1 MRLGIIA
8 AGGTKYSDF
17 CKIIEDF
24 VVRNQIFIFTLV
36 CGMGSLAEK
45 WGKENGASLE
55 YFIGDIDGF
64 VDTIDYGILV
74 DCYCNQLNQSNQLKN
89 IAMKMK
95 IRGKHGELIRISGG

>member
-17 CKIIEDF
+17 CKIVEDF

-36 CGMGSLAEK
+36 CGIGSLAER
-45 WGKENGASLE
+45 WGKENGASVE
-55 YFIGDIDGF
+55 YFIGNIDGF
-64 VDTIDYGILV
+64 VDTIDYGITI
-74 DCYCNQLNQSNQLKN
+74 DDGKSNHLKN

-95 IRGKHGELIRISGG
+95 MRGKHGELVTINSG

>member
-17 CKIIEDF
+17 CRIVEDF

-36 CGMGSLAEK
+36 CGIGSLAEK
-45 WGKENGASLE
+45 WGKENGASVE
-55 YFIGDIDGF
+55 YFIGNIDGF
-64 VDTIDYGILV
+64 VDTIDYGIMI
-74 DCYCNQLNQSNQLKN
+74 DDGRSNHLKN

-95 IRGKHGELIRISGG
+95 MRGKHGELVTINSG

>member
-17 CKIIEDF
+17 CKIVEDF

-36 CGMGSLAEK
+36 CGIGSLAER
-45 WGKENGASLE
+45 WGKENGASVE
-55 YFIGDIDGF
+55 YFIGNIDGF
-64 VDTIDYGILV
+64 VDTIDYGIMI
-74 DCYCNQLNQSNQLKN
+74 DDGKSNHLKN

-95 IRGKHGELIRISGG
+95 MRGKHGELVTINSG

>member
-17 CKIIEDF
+17 CKIVEDF

-36 CGMGSLAEK
+36 CGIGSLAER
-45 WGKENGASLE
+45 WGKENGASME
-55 YFIGDIDGF
+55 YFIGNVDEF
-64 VDTIDYGILV
+64 VDTIDYGIMID
-74 DCYCNQLNQSNQLKN
+74 DCKSNHLKN

-95 IRGKHGELIRISGG
+95 MRGKHGELVTINSG

>member
-17 CKIIEDF
+17 CKIVEDF

-36 CGMGSLAEK
+36 CGIGSLAEK
-45 WGKENGASLE
+45 WGKENGASVE
-55 YFIGDIDGF
+55 YFIGNIDGF
-64 VDTIDYGILV
+64 MDTIDYGIMI
-74 DCYCNQLNQSNQLKN
+74 DDGKSNHLKN

-95 IRGKHGELIRISGG
+95 MKGKHGELVTINSG

>member
-17 CKIIEDF
+17 CKIVEDF

-36 CGMGSLAEK
+36 CGIGSLAER
-45 WGKENGASLE
+45 WGKENGASVE
-55 YFIGDIDGF
+55 YFIGNIDGF
-64 VDTIDYGILV
+64 VDTIDYGIMI
-74 DCYCNQLNQSNQLKN
+74 DDGKSNHLKN

-95 IRGKHGELIRISGG
+95 MRRKHGELVTINSG

>member
-17 CKIIEDF
+17 CKVVEDF

-45 WGKENGASLE
+45 WGKENGASME
-55 YFIGDIDGF
+55 YFIGDINGF
-64 VDTIDYGILV
+64 VDTIDYGIMI
-74 DCYCNQLNQSNQLKN
+74 DDGRSNHLKN

-95 IRGKHGELIRISGG
+95 MRGKHGELVTINSG